1 MNYWRKRAFS
11 FLLAAVM
18 FLSLF
23 PPVTPVALAA
33 DESIK
38 LTGCDFTGMT
48 YHSDALGAA
57 SIHTMQFNYAG
68 GMTGFCGDHGK
79 KMGRSLIGQTWGNR
93 TEITDPTVKMMLA

>member
-1 MNYWRKRAFS
+1 MNRLKRRAVS
-11 FLLAAVM
+11 LLLAAVM
-18 FLSLF
+18 FLGLF
-23 PPVTPVALAA
+23 PPATLTALAA

-79 KMGRSLIGQTWGNR
+79 KMSRTLIG
-93 TEITDPTVKMMLA
+93 